1 MTLDKSKIDP
11 EDISK
16 IIKENNI
23 TIPAGML
30 YIFLQLTELSSTRG
44 SIRANE
50 LTLFGNVYNNA
61 SKMLDDLIEEKYK
74 EKNNKEEKKKKK
86 KLLKEINTNK

>member
-61 SKMLDDLIEEKYK
+61 SKMLDDLIEEK
-74 EKNNKEEKKKKK
+74 NNKEEKKKKK